1 MCEFYRPYTADMK
14 RTLKLLASAALALA
28 LLATGAAAST
38 SHKGWP
44 HINGD
49 LITHKADQNG
59 DIRAKKLRK
68 HNELLGGHGNDNIY
82 AGQVGDVLWGDY
94 KPSGQP
100 ESQADFIQGGPAKD
114 FIYGSHGMNTIHT
127 GGGNDQIHV
136 HFGHGE
142 IFCEGGQPTVFI
154 SHKNRPNY
162 KLHGCK
168 RISYKTG

>member
-1 MCEFYRPYTADMK
+1 MM
-14 RTLKLLASAALALA
+14 RTLKLLASAALALSLMTTAA
-28 LLATGAAAST
+28 LAST

-44 HINGD
+44 KINGQ
-49 LITHKADQNG
+49 LIMHKQDQNG
-59 DIRAKKLRK
+59 DIRPKNPNK
-68 HNELLGGHGNDNIY
+68 HNELLGGNGNDNIY

-94 KPSGQP
+94 KPGGQP
-100 ESQADFIQGGPAKD
+100 MTQIDQIFGGKGKD
-114 FIYGSHGMNTIHT
+114 FIYASHGKNTIHT

-136 HFGHGE
+136 HFGHGDVY
-142 IFCEGGQPTVFI
+142 CEGGQPTVFI